1 MRQPSPLLRCLALAL
16 AYGFESSAEELGAP
30 SGAASTTVSAV
41 PSQTPYE
48 RGVEAFARGRFQDAR
63 DLFDEALR
71 ATQTTDDAARARALR
86 DLAEGYV
93 RVGASLVF
101 PSNAST
107 KSPRTSELPDERT
120 DDEIVQ
126 YYLGSVPYGIALGA
140 YVSMVANATSPA
152 AVVFPVLGGVA
163 LTAGAMAYADHL
175 HTRPFGEP
183 QAIVSSGLIG
193 LQLASPLAVLAGS
206 NSATENLAIF
216 LGSVTTA
223 GAAGYF
229 ANRAWGTTPGEMSF
243 VGSTA
248 LWGNVL
254 GLLGSSV
261 AGANGDD
268 LAVVSLAS
276 VATGTALGAVFARD
290 LAPSIAHVRYIDFG
304 ALAGGIALGGA
315 YLGLSGSS
323 GNGKAGAT
331 IAGIGVLGGGALAAY
346 LTRDMRRDEARRA
359 TAFQW
364 APTFAPTDGG
374 VTVGVGGTF

>member
-1 MRQPSPLLRCLALAL
+1 MRQPSPLLRCLAFAL
-16 AYGFESSAEELGAP
+16 AYAIESSAEE
-30 SGAASTTVSAV
+30 SGAASAEPAPTVAA
-41 PSQTPYE
+41 TPAPTAYD

-63 DLFDEALR
+63 DRFDEALR
-71 ATQTTDDAARARALR
+71 SPQSPEDGARTRALR
-86 DLAEGYV
+86 DLADGYL
-93 RVGASLVF
+93 RAGASLVF
-101 PSNAST
+101 ANVGTATP
-107 KSPRTSELPDERT
+107 PRLSELPDERT

-126 YYLGSVPYGIALGA
+126 YYLSSVPYGIALGA
-140 YVSMVANATSPA
+140 YASALANATSPA

-163 LTAGAMAYADHL
+163 LTAGAMAYADHR

-183 QAIVSSGLIG
+183 QAIVSGGLVG
-193 LQLASPLAVLAGS
+193 LQLAIPLAVLAGS
-206 NSATENLAIF
+206 NSSTENLALF

-254 GLLGSSV
+254 GLLGSSA
-261 AGANGDD
+261 AGAHGDD
-268 LAVVSLAS
+268 LAIVSIAS

-331 IAGIGVLGGGALAAY
+331 ITGLGVLGGGALAAY
-346 LTRDMRRDEARRA
+346 MTRDMKRDEPRRA

-374 VTVGVGGTF
+374 VTIGVGGTF